1 MRAANAQGA
10 PYEVVLNLK
19 IEPVVRVP
27 VSPDNDFSIDLS
39 KYLESSADA
48 ATIATE
54 PNATWVAYARPTQ
67 RIAGRVPAG
76 YNEPRTLITVNVM
89 AQKGGTYV
97 RYFGLVRA
105 PVPVVPLVLGGQL
118 SLQLVPFLL
127 EPEDVVASVK
137 TNPNSTWV
145 NFNPGPKILSGTV
158 PRTLDNSSVIIT
170 ALATSFTQGLDYSFQ
185 LELYIQDSSKP
196 DTGVLVPVVAS
207 NNFTIITSKYFPAS
221 VRLSAITTVPQV
233 NWISFDPAKS
243 TVSGKV
249 PDLVA
254 GTVVR
259 LTVNASSAATP
270 GSEAATY
277 SKLFNLEVQ
286 LNDVPKFNVTLGAQ
300 FGIDIGAVLLSPPG
314 DYLTSISTL
323 PISNWVSL
331 GTNGKTIGGVVP
343 LTLPAGTS
351 VAVAGTAFNPS
362 LDSSYN
368 RDFSLEIGAGYSI
381 TVPVLIGGDFQINL
395 TDYLRSNDDTVKF
408 TTSPPVDWVKLSP
421 TPPPSLIGT
430 VPAGYDG
437 NELNITILATS
448 RSNGFTYTILATI
461 QMFTNEAQVEIFQ
474 ADILTIDLRP
484 LLKTPEDLIESI
496 QKFPVAD
503 WLELNTENRSVSGTV
518 PLNQPAGSSVNITV
532 NGLSLQEPSASIGRL
547 RGGMRAINP
556 RQLRLYFPYS
566 VLVSV
571 KIFDRPVVSSSTT
584 LSATVSLSSQPP
596 RSTPP
601 QSTGPDGVSTGPN
614 QPTMSAGSDSS
625 APAATQPSA
634 ATLSSDGESG
644 SPSTPVFPPSSGG
657 EGPTSS
663 NDGGQQP
670 TSTEPTP
677 NPSESNASPSETG
690 APELKPGLSRP
701 SAIVDARVVDFCA
714 QPVCRG
720 AIVQPLPPSR
730 AVSKLAWC
738 LVSVGHIACGQ
749 PAVIRRAEPN
759 VCRTEPIAS
768 SNDRCGLFGL
778 NPSRFLTNFPKL
790 HEHRPADLRSH
801 VIIWCSV
808 QPWRPVFVKRSWN
821 IVPRGQHFG
830 RGLSITHRPGLSIT
844 HSPGNPAGIEFAR
857 PVCQPV
863 SGNSLSKPIPGNT
876 VSTEPVKPVCQ
887 PIPGNPVGIESTK
900 PVEPNEPV
908 KPTQP
913 VSQSISGNSLGTK
926 PVQPRWPG
934 TANFC
939 VDECSADPITH
950 AYDIH
955 KHSTGPVARVYR
967 INDFSADPVARV
979 YRIDEWFAW
988 TVLFCAV
995 LVCAD
1000 HFGALACTVLVS
1012 VYVASVN
1019 VFRGCHQQQQRVSN
1033 NVSQHRHTRQLYLVS
1048 VNIVSSP
1055 NHQQQRVSDK
1065 LCQHRN
1071 RDTRQLFL
1079 ISVDV
1084 VSSFNKQQQRVSD

>member
-1 MRAANAQGA
+1 MYLRAPTDTFLSATTDPQVSWAVLSGSDLSINAPDVLSEFTLVIRMRAANAQGA

-27 VSPDNDFSIDLS
+27 VSPDNDFSIDLT
-39 KYLESSADA
+39 KYLDNSADA
-48 ATIATE
+48 ATIVTE
-54 PNATWVAYARPTQ
+54 PNATWVGYTRPTQ
-67 RIAGRVPAG
+67 RIAGRVPAV

-127 EPEDVVASVK
+127 ASEDVVSSVK

-145 NFNPGPKILSGTV
+145 SFNPGPKTLSGTV

-233 NWISFDPAKS
+233 SWISFDPAKS

-300 FGIDIGAVLLSPPG
+300 FGIDIGAILLSPPG

-323 PISNWVSL
+323 PISNWVTL

-368 RDFSLEIGAGYSI
+368 KDFSLEIGAGYSI

-408 TTSPPVDWVKLSP
+408 TTSPPVDWVRLSP

-437 NELNITILATS
+437 NEVNITILATS
-448 RSNGFTYTILATI
+448 RSNGFTYTILANI
-461 QMFTNEAQVEIFQ
+461 QMFTNEAKVEIFQ
-474 ADILTIDLRP
+474 ADVLTIDLRP
-484 LLKTPEDLIESI
+484 LLKTPEDLVESI

-503 WLELNTENRSVSGTV
+503 WLELNAENKSVSGTV

-547 RGGMRAINP
+547 RGGMRAISP

-601 QSTGPDGVSTGPN
+601 QSTGPDGVSSGPS
-614 QPTMSAGSDSS
+614 QPTMSGGSDSS
-625 APAATQPSA
+625 APPATQPSA
-634 ATLSSDGESG
+634 ATFSSDGESG
-644 SPSTPVFPPSSGG
+644 SPSTPVFPSSSGG

-663 NDGGQQP
+663 NDGGQ
-670 TSTEPTP
+670 EPT
-677 NPSESNASPSETG
+677 T
-690 APELKPGLSRP
+690 PELKPGLSRP
-701 SAIVDARVVDFCA
+701 SAIVDARVVDFRA

-720 AIVQPLPPSR
+720 AIVQHLPPTR
-730 AVSKLAWC
+730 AVSKLA
-738 LVSVGHIACGQ
+738 
-749 PAVIRRAEPN
+749 
-759 VCRTEPIAS
+759 
-768 SNDRCGLFGL
+768 
-778 NPSRFLTNFPKL
+778 
-790 HEHRPADLRSH
+790 
-801 VIIWCSV
+801 
-808 QPWRPVFVKRSWN
+808 
-821 IVPRGQHFG
+821 
-830 RGLSITHRPGLSIT
+830 
-844 HSPGNPAGIEFAR
+844 
-857 PVCQPV
+857 
-863 SGNSLSKPIPGNT
+863 
-876 VSTEPVKPVCQ
+876 
-887 PIPGNPVGIESTK
+887 
-900 PVEPNEPV
+900 
-908 KPTQP
+908 
-913 VSQSISGNSLGTK
+913 
-926 PVQPRWPG
+926 
-934 TANFC
+934 
-939 VDECSADPITH
+939 
-950 AYDIH
+950 
-955 KHSTGPVARVYR
+955 
-967 INDFSADPVARV
+967 
-979 YRIDEWFAW
+979 
-988 TVLFCAV
+988 
-995 LVCAD
+995 
-1000 HFGALACTVLVS
+1000 
-1012 VYVASVN
+1012 
-1019 VFRGCHQQQQRVSN
+1019 
-1033 NVSQHRHTRQLYLVS
+1033 
-1048 VNIVSSP
+1048 
-1055 NHQQQRVSDK
+1055 
-1065 LCQHRN
+1065 
-1071 RDTRQLFL
+1071 
-1079 ISVDV
+1079 
-1084 VSSFNKQQQRVSD
+1084 